1 MIVVGRSH
9 IAHRESVLFGIFAM
23 AYQFFTRWLRCSA
36 RNLRSTGAPSR
47 AASIALV
54 AAGLSIAGCMSPK
67 PGDANY
73 GQQPTGLA
81 ALSPSAIGQSVSKS
95 FKAGSD
101 KVSQA
106 LKPKPEPQEV
116 AKRDSGGGFWPFK
129 KKDPPPTPE
138 FFVALARVQE
148 QTGEQEMAAAQYE
161 KALALDKNHLDA
173 LVGYAHMLDDQGH
186 KVKATE
192 YYLRAVKAHPDDASA
207 ANDLGLCYAR
217 QGKLDLAIEYLSK
230 AVTLQPDRELYRNNI
245 ATVLVQIGRSD
256 EAVRQIAAVYG
267 DPIAHYNV
275 GVLLQHQGKRELAIR
290 EFTMA
295 AQQDPGM
302 NEAREWLDR
311 LNADMGPREQLA
323 SAQIVDDESTES
335 SVRPAVQ
342 AQRMEGDNEEGSS
355 SRRARVASRTTA
367 NVVRQN
373 AYVSPKADAP
383 AVANDPTP
391 AATPAATTP
400 AAVTPATAA
409 QSLPAPQS
417 TYMPPSRY

>member
-1 MIVVGRSH
+1 MV
-9 IAHRESVLFGIFAM
+9 
-23 AYQFFTRWLRCSA
+23 YQISTRPKRHAGETPRTARLLRA
-36 RNLRSTGAPSR
+36 T
-47 AASIALV
+47 SIAIFT
-54 AAGLSIAGCMSPK
+54 AGVSIAGCMSPK

-101 KVSQA
+101 KISQSM
-106 LKPKPEPQEV
+106 KPKPKSQEV
-116 AKRDSGGGFWPFK
+116 AKSDSGGGLWPFK

-148 QTGEQEMAAAQYE
+148 QTGEKEMAAAQYE

-217 QGKLDLAIEYLSK
+217 QGKLDLAIEHLSK
-230 AVTLQPDRELYRNNI
+230 AVTLQPDKELYRNNI
-245 ATVLVQIGRSD
+245 ATVLVQMGRSD
-256 EAVRQIAAVYG
+256 EAVKQIAAVYG
-267 DPIAHYNV
+267 EPIAHYNV

-290 EFTMA
+290 EFAMA

-323 SAQIVDDESTES
+323 SAQIIEDDASESPI
-335 SVRPAVQ
+335 RPAVQ
-342 AQRMEGDNEEGSS
+342 AQRIEGQNAESNS
-355 SRRARVASRTTA
+355 SRQTRVATRPA
-367 NVVRQN
+367 PGNVRQN
-373 AYVSPKADAP
+373 AYVPPQVDEQPVQAGGP
-383 AVANDPTP
+383 AVAASPPP
-391 AATPAATTP
+391 AATPIASTP
-400 AAVTPATAA
+400 SAATAA
-409 QSLPAPQS
+409 SDTQTISETPS
-417 TYMPPSRY
+417 KYVPPSRY